1 MAQTGPR
8 NDDAVQAS
16 RYWLTPAGWSAAAAA
31 QAAIAS
37 GQLAPTEEI
46 R

>member
-1 MAQTGPR
+1 MTQTGPR

-16 RYWLTPAGWSAAAAA
+16 RYWLTPAGWAAAE
-31 QAAIAS
+31 QAEQAIDA
-37 GQLAPTEEI
+37 GHLEPIEEI